1 MMLRG
6 FLGMAAAICTL
17 TLVGGSLGSAAAG
30 KMAAPPTTAQVEQA
44 LGTVQG
50 AVFPVGFYN
59 AANAAHFTGPSY
71 AAALTDGKQDIPVVN
86 VTFYQGAHTYW
97 HRHFGTCQVLV
108 GASGHG
114 YYQIWGQQPQKLEPG
129 QTVTI
134 PEGVKHWH
142 GAAPGQ
148 MFQHISI
155 MKPGN
160 HTTEWL
166 EPVDSAQYEALGK
179 QNQ

>member
-1 MMLRG
+1 MRKFFFGM
-6 FLGMAAAICTL
+6 FLAIGLL
-17 TLVGGSLGSAAAG
+17 TFAGGCLGSAAARELPV
-30 KMAAPPTTAQVEQA
+30 PPESAQVEQA
-44 LGTVQG
+44 LRGVPG
-50 AVFPVGFYN
+50 AIFPVGNYN
-59 AANAAHFTGPSY
+59 AANKDHFTGPSY
-71 AAALTDGKQDIPVVN
+71 AAALADGKQDIPVVN
-86 VTFYQGAHTYW
+86 VTFYKGAYTYW

-155 MKPGN
+155 MKPGT

-166 EPVDSAQYEALGK
+166 EPVDSTQYEALK
-179 QNQ
+179 K